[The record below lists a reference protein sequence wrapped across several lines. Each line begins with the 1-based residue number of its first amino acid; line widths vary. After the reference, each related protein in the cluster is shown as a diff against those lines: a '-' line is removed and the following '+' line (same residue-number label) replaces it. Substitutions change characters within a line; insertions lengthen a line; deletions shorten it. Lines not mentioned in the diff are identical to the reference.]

1 MCGIYGIAKSP
12 TPYTKRQHKVV
23 KKVLREIA
31 IDSQSRG
38 SHSSGIAK
46 VGASTRIYKS
56 LLPSEKFVDT
66 KEYNDAVKSLLDAS
80 YILLGHT
87 RFATEG
93 AIVKSNA
100 HPFRVGNVV
109 GAHNG
114 CVYNIKEM
122 QSKLDKQCPVDSQ
135 LIFKSINDN
144 DNIQE
149 AVKDFDSDFALSF
162 VKENPMV
169 LYLCRETNRPLHVVY
184 IPELKTL
191 FYASEASFINDAL
204 IKYNLDADVYSLN
217 KNTLYAFDTSRFDDL
232 KTNVEKTLF
241 KYDSRT
247 YHWSINQ
254 YSTNRGWGHFKSAS
268 QVSDFNRSF
277 SQQEL
282 EFDDDITDDW
292 SKQWLND
299 EALELAEIFQTSP
312 NSWFFDESDD
322 TWYYV
327 CPHSEEVF
335 SEDKMFQDKYG
346 IDDFEEVEVKNAS

>member
-12 TPYTKRQHKVV
+12 TPYTKRQHKIV

-31 IDSQSRG
+31 TDSETRG

-46 VGASTRIYKS
+46 VGTSTRVYKS
-56 LLPSEKFVDT
+56 LLPSSKFVDS
-66 KEYNDAVKSLLDAS
+66 KEYNNAVKSLIDES

-100 HPFRVGNVV
+100 HPFRVGDVV

-135 LIFKSINDN
+135 LIFKSIDSN
-144 DNIQE
+144 DNIQD

-162 VKENPMV
+162 VKKNPMV
-169 LYLCRETNRPLHVVY
+169 LYLCRETNRPLHVAY

-191 FYASEASFINDAL
+191 FYASESSFIDDAL
-204 IKYNLDADVYSLN
+204 ATHNMKADVYSLN
-217 KNTLYAFDTSRFDDL
+217 KNTLYAFDTSKFDDI

-241 KYDSRT
+241 KFESRT
-247 YHWSINQ
+247 YQWNINS
-254 YSTNRGWGHFKSAS
+254 YPTSTYGAYKSS
-268 QVSDFNRSF
+268 LDY
-277 SQQEL
+277 QQEIEL
-282 EFDDDITDDW
+282 GYDDDDESDW
-292 SKQWLND
+292 SKAWLSD
-299 EALELAEIFQTSP
+299 EATELANIFQTSP
-312 NSWFFDESDD
+312 QSWFFDESDD

-327 CPHSEEVF
+327 CPNTENVYSEEQ
-335 SEDKMFQDKYG
+335 MFEDKYG
-346 IDDFEEVEVKNAS
+346 MDSFERVEVYDE

>member
-12 TPYTKRQHKVV
+12 TPYTKRQHKLV

-31 IDSQSRG
+31 VDSQTRG

-56 LLPSEKFVDT
+56 LLPSEKFVDS
-66 KEYNDAVKSLLDAS
+66 KEYNDAVKSLLDTS

-100 HPFRVGNVV
+100 HPFRVGDVV

-135 LIFKSINDN
+135 LIFKSIDSN
-144 DNIQE
+144 DNIQD

-162 VKENPMV
+162 VKKNPMV
-169 LYLCRETNRPLHVVY
+169 LYLCRETNRPLHVAY

-191 FYASEASFINDAL
+191 FYASESSFIDDAL
-204 IKYNLDADVYSLN
+204 AMHNIKADVYSLN
-217 KNTLYAFDTSRFDDL
+217 KNTLYAFDTSKFDDI

-241 KYDSRT
+241 KYQSRT
-247 YHWSINQ
+247 YQWNINS
-254 YSTNRGWGHFKSAS
+254 YPTSTYGTYKSS
-268 QVSDFNRSF
+268 LDYE
-277 SQQEL
+277 QEVEL
-282 EFDDDITDDW
+282 GYADDDESDW
-292 SKQWLND
+292 SKAWLSD
-299 EALELAEIFQTSP
+299 EATELANIFQTSP
-312 NSWFFDESDD
+312 QSWFFDDSDD

-327 CPHSEEVF
+327 CPDTESVYSEEQ
-335 SEDKMFQDKYG
+335 MFEDKYG
-346 IDDFEEVEVKNAS
+346 LDSFERVEVYDE

>member
-12 TPYTKRQHKVV
+12 TPYTKRQHKIV

-31 IDSQSRG
+31 TDSETRG

-46 VGASTRIYKS
+46 VGTSTRVYKS
-56 LLPSEKFVDT
+56 LLPSGKFVDS
-66 KEYNDAVKSLLDAS
+66 KEYNNAVKSLIDES

-100 HPFRVGNVV
+100 HPFRVGDVV

-135 LIFKSINDN
+135 LIFKSIDSN
-144 DNIQE
+144 DNIQD

-162 VKENPMV
+162 VKKNPMV
-169 LYLCRETNRPLHVVY
+169 LYLCRETNRPLHVAY

-191 FYASEASFINDAL
+191 FYASESSFIDDAL
-204 IKYNLDADVYSLN
+204 AMHNIKTDVYSLN
-217 KNTLYAFDTSRFDDL
+217 KNTLYAFDTSKFDDI

-241 KYDSRT
+241 KYESRT
-247 YHWSINQ
+247 YQWNINR
-254 YSTNRGWGHFKSAS
+254 YPTSTYGTYKSTLDYA
-268 QVSDFNRSF
+268 
-277 SQQEL
+277 QEVEL
-282 EFDDDITDDW
+282 GYDDDDESDW
-292 SKQWLND
+292 SKSWLND
-299 EALELAEIFQTSP
+299 EATELANIFQTSP
-312 NSWFFDESDD
+312 QSWFFDESDD

-327 CPHSEEVF
+327 CPNTENVYSEEQ
-335 SEDKMFQDKYG
+335 MFEDKYG
-346 IDDFEEVEVKNAS
+346 MDSFERVEVYNE

>member
-12 TPYTKRQHKVV
+12 TPYTKRQHKIV

-31 IDSQSRG
+31 TDSETRG

-46 VGASTRIYKS
+46 VGTSTRVYKS
-56 LLPSEKFVDT
+56 LLPSSKFVDS
-66 KEYNDAVKSLLDAS
+66 KEYNNAVKSLIDES

-100 HPFRVGNVV
+100 HPFRVGDVV

-135 LIFKSINDN
+135 LIFKSIDSN
-144 DNIQE
+144 DNIQD

-162 VKENPMV
+162 VKKNPMV
-169 LYLCRETNRPLHVVY
+169 LYLCRETNRPLHVAY

-191 FYASEASFINDAL
+191 FYASESSFIDDAL
-204 IKYNLDADVYSLN
+204 AMHNIKADVYSLN
-217 KNTLYAFDTSRFDDL
+217 KNTLYAFDTSKFDDI

-241 KYDSRT
+241 KYQSRT
-247 YHWSINQ
+247 YQWNINR
-254 YSTNRGWGHFKSAS
+254 YPTSAYGTYKSS
-268 QVSDFNRSF
+268 LDYE
-277 SQQEL
+277 QEVEL
-282 EFDDDITDDW
+282 GYDDDDESDW
-292 SKQWLND
+292 SKAWLSD
-299 EALELAEIFQTSP
+299 EATELANIFQTSP
-312 NSWFFDESDD
+312 QSWFFDDSDD

-327 CPHSEEVF
+327 CPNTENVYSEEQ
-335 SEDKMFQDKYG
+335 MFEDKYG
-346 IDDFEEVEVKNAS
+346 LDSFERVEVYDE